1 METKVQEQARVVSSL
16 MAKIVQS
23 AANVA
28 TSALDDM
35 TTEYEKNRLVRI
47 RKNKER
53 LASLEIADAVAELK
67 PKKRATAATTR
78 RSKPAS
84 SAKKRRPLER
94 QAKTAGR
101 ARTAAA
107 ANGSIAAAPAEAGA
121 GMKAEA
127 TAVAVPRRKMKI
139 FDAKVSDD
147 AKFTTADVAA
157 FPWYVHP
164 KHTHMGPC

>member
-1 METKVQEQARVVSSL
+1 METKVQEQARVASSL

-28 TSALDDM
+28 TGAMDDM

-67 PKKRATAATTR
+67 PKKRATAAATR

-94 QAKTAGR
+94 RAKTAGR

-127 TAVAVPRRKMKI
+127 TAIAVP
-139 FDAKVSDD
+139 
-147 AKFTTADVAA
+147 
-157 FPWYVHP
+157 
-164 KHTHMGPC
+164 

>member
-28 TSALDDM
+28 TSAVDDM

-67 PKKRATAATTR
+67 PKKRATAAAKR

-84 SAKKRRPLER
+84 SAK
-94 QAKTAGR
+94 T
-101 ARTAAA
+101 
-107 ANGSIAAAPAEAGA
+107 
-121 GMKAEA
+121 
-127 TAVAVPRRKMKI
+127 
-139 FDAKVSDD
+139 
-147 AKFTTADVAA
+147 
-157 FPWYVHP
+157 W
-164 KHTHMGPC
+164 